1 MTKRKIIK
9 CTDMGKLNLYGD
21 VFTKTSGTHGSDIA
35 SQRMDELD
43 RMSLK
48 QACQELEV
56 NVLDIGCGL
65 GAQSVRFALLG
76 AKVTAVDIVDS
87 RHTISD
93 HLALLGMKT
102 DAVDFRKTD
111 ICSFMDRCDKTY
123 NVIYSQRFI
132 HYLSYKE
139 AFRLAEKL
147 YQHTEKGGQVFI
159 SASGMSSELSNGYDA
174 GKTIEER
181 FSKLEPQMAQK
192 HGILEPVCLYY
203 KEELQELFAKVG
215 YTPVSIWTSSFG
227 NVKAVFKK

>member
-1 MTKRKIIK
+1 
-9 CTDMGKLNLYGD
+9 MGKLNLYGD

-35 SQRMDELD
+35 SQRIDELD

-87 RHTISD
+87 GHTISD

-147 YQHTEKGGQVFI
+147 YQHTEKGGHVFI